1 MLMLMLMRMLVV
13 LFTFFVAVS
22 GVAKETENDSKTS
35 ESEATESV
43 VHSNSSFSF
52 LSSSSFLYDEPMLFD
67 INRSQ
72 DEWPYVD
79 GSGKTEQAEKTE
91 KRRDSLWNGAITGA
105 VIVGGGMG
113 GLMFGQCMSNDPVL
127 GCLAWGGFF
136 AGVYGF
142 VGMGIG
148 ALVDLMISETVAVT
162 PVYSKEVK
170 GLQASFTW

>member
-1 MLMLMLMRMLVV
+1 MLMLMRMLIV
-13 LFTFFVAVS
+13 LLTFFVTVS
-22 GVAKETENDSKTS
+22 GAAKETESKVKSS

-43 VHSNSSFSF
+43 VHSDSSFSF
-52 LSSSSFLYDEPMLFD
+52 LSSSSFLYEEPILFD

-79 GSGKTEQAEKTE
+79 GSKKADQAEKTE

-113 GLMFGQCMSNDPVL
+113 GLMFGQCVSDEPAIE
-127 GCLAWGGFF
+127 CLAWGGFF

-162 PVYSKEVK
+162 PVYSKDVK
-170 GLQASFTW
+170 GLQASVTW

>member
-1 MLMLMLMRMLVV
+1 MLMLMRMLIV
-13 LFTFFVAVS
+13 LLTFFVAVS
-22 GVAKETENDSKTS
+22 GAAKETKSKAKSS

-52 LSSSSFLYDEPMLFD
+52 LSSSSFLYEEPILFD

-79 GSGKTEQAEKTE
+79 GSGKTEQVEKTE

-113 GLMFGQCMSNDPVL
+113 GLMFGQCVSDEPAIE
-127 GCLAWGGFF
+127 CLAWGGFF

-162 PVYSKEVK
+162 PVYSKDVK
-170 GLQASFTW
+170 GLQASVTW